1 MTIGERIKFKREE
14 LNISQDELARRLGYK
29 SRSSINKIELGLQN
43 LNQSK
48 IKAIAD
54 ALQTT
59 PSLIMGWTEDKKE
72 PTPENEDGLT
82 ENQQYLIDAIRNMSP
97 ENAKKLRVI
106 VEQVIDERDR

>member
-1 MTIGERIKFKREE
+1 
-14 LNISQDELARRLGYK
+14 
-29 SRSSINKIELGLQN
+29 
-43 LNQSK
+43 
-48 IKAIAD
+48 
-54 ALQTT
+54 
-59 PSLIMGWTEDKKE
+59 MGWTEDKKG

>member
-59 PSLIMGWTEDKKE
+59 PSFIMAWTEDKKE

>member
-1 MTIGERIKFKREE
+1 
-14 LNISQDELARRLGYK
+14 
-29 SRSSINKIELGLQN
+29 
-43 LNQSK
+43 
-48 IKAIAD
+48 
-54 ALQTT
+54 
-59 PSLIMGWTEDKKE
+59 MGWTEDKKE

>member
-1 MTIGERIKFKREE
+1 M
-14 LNISQDELARRLGYK
+14 
-29 SRSSINKIELGLQN
+29 
-43 LNQSK
+43 NQSK

-59 PSLIMGWTEDKKE
+59 PSFIMGWTEDKKE
-72 PTPENEDGLT
+72 PTLENEDGLT
-82 ENQQYLIDAIRNMSP
+82 ENQQYLMDVIRNMSP

>member
-59 PSLIMGWTEDKKE
+59 PSFIMGWTEDKKE
-72 PTPENEDGLT
+72 ATLENEDGLT
-82 ENQQYLIDAIRNMSP
+82 ENQQYLMDVIRNMSP

>member
-59 PSLIMGWTEDKKE
+59 PSFIMGWTEDKKE
-72 PTPENEDGLT
+72 RTPENEDGLT